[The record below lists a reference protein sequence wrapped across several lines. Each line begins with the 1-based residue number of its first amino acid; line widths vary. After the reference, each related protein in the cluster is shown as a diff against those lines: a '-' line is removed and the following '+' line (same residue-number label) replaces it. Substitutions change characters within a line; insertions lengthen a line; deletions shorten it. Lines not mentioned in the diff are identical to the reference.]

1 MFHVVLC
8 NVMDTGMSELAV
20 EGPDTTTSSSTQV
33 STAMVLFTIL
43 AGLNLAD
50 MILTHV
56 GLQRG
61 VLEEANPLMRSVVA
75 SLWTAAAVKIA
86 ALALVGWFMYLIR
99 ARMRVVQGTLV
110 VAIIWYTLVVT
121 WNTSIILDAAPLG

>member
-1 MFHVVLC
+1 M
-8 NVMDTGMSELAV
+8 GELAV
-20 EGPDTTTSSSTQV
+20 EAPEATPASDLAQV

-43 AGLNLAD
+43 VGLNLGD

-61 VLEEANPLMRSVVA
+61 VLEEANPLMRDVVA
-75 SLWTAAAVKIA
+75 NLWTAAAVKVA

-99 ARMRVVQGTLV
+99 ARIRVVQGTLV
-110 VAIIWYTLVVT
+110 VAIVWYTLVVT
-121 WNTSIILDAAPLG
+121 WNAAIVLDLAPLR

>member
-1 MFHVVLC
+1 M
-8 NVMDTGMSELAV
+8 GELAV
-20 EGPDTTTSSSTQV
+20 EAPGAAGATRAVEV

-43 AGLNLAD
+43 VGLNLGD

-86 ALALVGWFMYLIR
+86 ALGLVGWFMYLIR
-99 ARMRVVQGTLV
+99 ARMRVVHGTLL
-110 VAIIWYTLVVT
+110 VAIAWYTLVVA
-121 WNTSIILDAAPLG
+121 WNTAIVLDASPLR

>member
-1 MFHVVLC
+1 
-8 NVMDTGMSELAV
+8 MSELAV
-20 EGPDTTTSSSTQV
+20 EAPDTTTSSSTQV